1 MPVSE
6 NNSKG
11 MSGPW
16 ISLAHILKVQGKP
29 LSEEE
34 VWALLFAATEHIEK
48 DATVDS
54 NTISP
59 WSLVL
64 SGSGNL
70 SFHVVSHPETVPFK
84 APEVF
89 RESKQTYKSL
99 VYSLGMTLYW
109 AAGYNVP
116 DHQPIDIGQKLHS
129 ILISM
134 CEKGPWHRPST
145 EIIMQ
150 RCKEEQKQA
159 TLLSP
164 AFYIQG
170 LVSPVVDSMC
180 QQEEEFSKMQ
190 YAQSQMIRER
200 LQQKYERSSTC
211 MASSAGARSLPC
223 VVPDK
228 ILSNSHSR
236 LYHLSVSSLQ
246 SPTHSIGAKEQT
258 DLYRSVQNH
267 LSPFSTAFSSG
278 EYETQFNPAF
288 AQNRNLHQEKST
300 RPEFVLNSKEPPVTM
315 ELPAMI
321 VNKKGKSYLC
331 QRTLYVIIPSG
342 LCLEIKCDI
351 RSQVRTVLE
360 CAATFARLNQNQ
372 SFYFGL
378 AHMTGKEFFFL
389 DEDDLLEKVAP
400 EGWSKTSKKKAT
412 IVAFTLFF
420 RIKYFVQNFSAL
432 KHCPMIHLIYLQLR
446 KDILEERLFCN
457 REMALHMGSL
467 ALQADIGDY
476 SQERDYYHMED
487 FLPPGVLQSPRTIQ
501 ELKQLHQSHFGLSR
515 EEAVLAFIRVA
526 QQLPEYGVLFYHVLL
541 DKKKTRSDDH
551 TLGICCQGI
560 ILYEERMGSRIA
572 SLRFSWREIQTLSAY
587 KKKFTVLSC
596 STGKKHSFLTNSE
609 KTSKYILGLCSSLRT
624 FHTNLRQQQCAEEMW
639 ILDPE
644 YINPHYS
651 AQRDQLMRKMS
662 RSENILCFAN
672 DNNMRG
678 RILSKSR
685 DTISGNDRTGEDIS
699 ICRATED
706 VETPRH
712 SNGYLSIHS
721 SRSASCNMSFKEQSL
736 EGAEREIV
744 CVKLKRDP
752 SYGLGFMIVGGENI
766 GKLDLGIFVA
776 SIIPGGPA
784 ERDGRIKTG
793 GRLIS
798 VNNLSLEGMTFKSAV
813 QILQGCGEEAE
824 FIFSQEKAAHS
835 QCSLINRQISSIS
848 CEGSEKSSVT
858 LDTYSLPCGT
868 AYSPC
873 FPCDP
878 SSAGTHG
885 VFFNKENE
893 SQEASQRKNSEKN
906 TIGRGSTELK
916 PGDVFSVQLKREGRS
931 LGFSVTGGVNTSVRH
946 GGIYIKNI
954 IPLGPADLNGQI
966 KKGDRLLEVNA
977 VHILGF
983 THRQAVECLRNAG
996 ELLTLV
1002 LQRGGDMEN
1011 TASGSGH
1018 EFPEST
1024 RTTPI
1029 FCESSSTL
1037 FVPKDNTFEVTLIK
1051 NLGGLGFSF
1060 VQTGTGTSGRAD
1072 NIVRIK
1078 RLFQGLPAQESGHIA
1093 AGDVLLA
1100 VNGQSIQGMNYQEVV
1115 HILHG
1120 APSQVTLLLCR
1131 PAKGALPEIDF
1142 SLPTP
1147 MPSPVRDILRI
1158 KSPVCD
1164 LGNTASVSERE
1175 KNSYEAIDTRR
1186 HPSLMHSTLA
1196 PASETMTALAQDVQ
1210 QNCYCICEQGSQ
1222 ESKINKRV
1230 GGDGLEES
1238 QILSDEEYLTISS
1251 TSITPPSMGEVLDE
1265 ETAVYGTPQPRGLIP
1280 LPESF
1285 ASPES
1290 SESESEWEDLDEND
1304 EEEEGIVSLQVQC
1317 SLNPASCRLQVP
1329 LALQH
1334 GRSNNE
1340 KNNGVSTLHH
1350 KSAEEA
1356 QTDLNTSN
1364 NTADQEAG
1372 LMHCQST
1379 HRSERK
1385 DYLCHSNEYNSA
1397 LHQSRQYELKHN
1409 LETVKNNFLD
1419 HSNKNEEHNESS
1431 DLSDVQKNR
1440 LLSEHT
1446 EQSYDKIPNLE
1457 HIWSDFHAI
1466 ETEETNY
1473 LQTELQ
1479 HEELP
1484 EYRWKNNEIQ
1494 QEYIQEKLST
1504 NMNKKQKV
1512 ALSHLN
1518 YPTIQTACNSELNQD
1533 SLLNIDLEKPSSGS
1547 LGFSLAGGKNG
1558 EMFLIKA
1565 VSPGSVAA
1573 IDGRLHVGDIL
1584 IKVNGHELAGL
1595 THGIAVGIIRE
1606 AKGHV
1611 KLTVQRRI
1619 PQCSSNKNHALERDD
1634 QWLTAGMKF
1643 QGQDTSDASVEY
1655 IHVQNNN
1662 DLCVKSKSC
1671 RSFSLEK
1678 ANDSGNSTIKD
1689 EENSQTFGPL
1699 LITEEDLHCLP
1710 VNKQFSESEIQALV
1724 VTAQRL
1730 IQDQDLY
1737 QEFLALEH
1745 EKPADS
1751 FHVAS
1756 APENRNKNR
1765 YRDILPYDSTR
1776 VRVGDEGYINAS
1788 YVTVPVGEKK
1798 LRYICTQG
1806 PLPDTVNYF
1815 WQMVWENH
1823 SSVIIMMTQE
1833 RESGKVKSEQYWP
1846 EQIQETWK
1854 GENLSLRLEK
1864 CNALQDFTIR
1874 IMTLF
1879 QKETGE
1885 NRLITHLQFTTWPD
1899 HSTPQSPQSL
1909 LHFLCYLRR
1918 FHNEWPLVVHCS
1930 AGIGRTG
1937 VLICVHV
1944 ILTYLEQGIQFQI
1957 KDIVKTMRQQRYGMI
1972 QTKDQYIFCYKALL
1986 TALRLLPYVDH
1997 TDLCILEK

>member
-1 MPVSE
+1 
-6 NNSKG
+6 
-11 MSGPW
+11 
-16 ISLAHILKVQGKP
+16 
-29 LSEEE
+29 
-34 VWALLFAATEHIEK
+34 
-48 DATVDS
+48 
-54 NTISP
+54 
-59 WSLVL
+59 
-64 SGSGNL
+64 
-70 SFHVVSHPETVPFK
+70 
-84 APEVF
+84 
-89 RESKQTYKSL
+89 
-99 VYSLGMTLYW
+99 
-109 AAGYNVP
+109 
-116 DHQPIDIGQKLHS
+116 
-129 ILISM
+129 
-134 CEKGPWHRPST
+134 
-145 EIIMQ
+145 
-150 RCKEEQKQA
+150 
-159 TLLSP
+159 
-164 AFYIQG
+164 
-170 LVSPVVDSMC
+170 
-180 QQEEEFSKMQ
+180 
-190 YAQSQMIRER
+190 
-200 LQQKYERSSTC
+200 
-211 MASSAGARSLPC
+211 
-223 VVPDK
+223 
-228 ILSNSHSR
+228 
-236 LYHLSVSSLQ
+236 
-246 SPTHSIGAKEQT
+246 
-258 DLYRSVQNH
+258 
-267 LSPFSTAFSSG
+267 
-278 EYETQFNPAF
+278 
-288 AQNRNLHQEKST
+288 
-300 RPEFVLNSKEPPVTM
+300 PEFVLNSKEPPVTM

-476 SQERDYYHMED
+476 SQESKGMDYYHMED

-624 FHTNLRQQQCAEEMW
+624 FHTNLRQQQCADGMYNISLGAFNALNAQVQSALIVVLKRLKSNLKINCLQLCSFSPFCMGSQIQQSYACTHPDVYYNSLGDKRNETLEKEMW

-685 DTISGNDRTGEDIS
+685 DTISGNDRTES
-699 ICRATED
+699 VPVTQLRFLK
-706 VETPRH
+706 
-712 SNGYLSIHS
+712 SNCYL
-721 SRSASCNMSFKEQSL
+721 SRSASCSEYDYDDSLLIRNFRCLVLQQAMIYSENSHDRLKYSSQRLDMSFKEQSL

-824 FIFSQEKAAHS
+824 FIFSQEKDQLDLCKSTEHFTKHLANFWSPTLLCTHFILFLFIAAHS

-893 SQEASQRKNSEKN
+893 SQEASQRKNSEKVWFGKCKTDKQSAQHLISAADINSTKDIDTYCRYSFHSETESSWFSNTEN

-996 ELLTLV
+996 EQIVIHLLMVEGT
-1002 LQRGGDMEN
+1002 
-1011 TASGSGH
+1011 
-1018 EFPEST
+1018 FPKS
-1024 RTTPI
+1024 
-1029 FCESSSTL
+1029 CSSEL
-1037 FVPKDNTFEVTLIK
+1037 PFVPPCLLIKRHVSGQYPLSIFLQLVHYPCVYDFCLADNTFEVTLIK

-1147 MPSPVRDILRI
+1147 MPSPVRINE
-1158 KSPVCD
+1158 K
-1164 LGNTASVSERE
+1164 VS
-1175 KNSYEAIDTRR
+1175 KFSN
-1186 HPSLMHSTLA
+1186 
-1196 PASETMTALAQDVQ
+1196 
-1210 QNCYCICEQGSQ
+1210 
-1222 ESKINKRV
+1222 NK
-1230 GGDGLEES
+1230 
-1238 QILSDEEYLTISS
+1238 
-1251 TSITPPSMGEVLDE
+1251 
-1265 ETAVYGTPQPRGLIP
+1265 
-1280 LPESF
+1280 SF

-1290 SESESEWEDLDEND
+1290 SESESEWEDLDENVCRLPSAFA
-1304 EEEEGIVSLQVQC
+1304 EWPQGSSTPPEPVLC
-1317 SLNPASCRLQVP
+1317 SLHQIENLQSKVQP
-1329 LALQH
+1329 CLGRMCLQEKSNLAIF
-1334 GRSNNE
+1334 R
-1340 KNNGVSTLHH
+1340 K
-1350 KSAEEA
+1350 
-1356 QTDLNTSN
+1356 
-1364 NTADQEAG
+1364 
-1372 LMHCQST
+1372 
-1379 HRSERK
+1379 RK

-1446 EQSYDKIPNLE
+1446 EQSKDWAPLFSLNCNHLRLKTANTRAIPLLIHNSPQNSLNFTCKVTHRRKAKHIHIYIEDAEKKDNTCCPLQLLIDINVLDSPQMTHTMGRSLLLPPCFKLIYAYVFEIPKIPYMPRL
-1457 HIWSDFHAI
+1457 
-1466 ETEETNY
+1466 Y
-1473 LQTELQ
+1473 
-1479 HEELP
+1479 
-1484 EYRWKNNEIQ
+1484 
-1494 QEYIQEKLST
+1494 
-1504 NMNKKQKV
+1504 
-1512 ALSHLN
+1512 
-1518 YPTIQTACNSELNQD
+1518 
-1533 SLLNIDLEKPSSGS
+1533 LLNIDLEKPSSGS

-1573 IDGRLHVGDIL
+1573 IDGRLHVGDVL

-1619 PQCSSNKNHALERDD
+1619 PQCSSSKNHALERGIETVVITSSTEIHCIHSVSIDKHYINKHCKHRILSSYSIFYD

-1655 IHVQNNN
+1655 IHVQNKFEHIDEENKSFSGIDCLPGFKCNKKCKILCCPYVNLFFAPYIKLIIKLIKSNYFN

-1689 EENSQTFGPL
+1689 EENSQTFGNTDILCPL

-1986 TALRLLPYVDH
+1986 TALRLL
-1997 TDLCILEK
+1997 